1 MKNAISQLAD
11 RYPFAT
17 FMAVPLAWCTIN
29 TILIIITHR

>member
-17 FMAVPLAWCTIN
+17 FMAVPVAWCIIN
-29 TILIIITHR
+29 TILVIVARR